1 MIYSQVCASVPAAQ
15 TIFLLEASME
25 QFVNGLT
32 LTLPDGVFPLS
43 TDSMVLGDFVKL
55 RADAKVLDLGSG
67 GGTLGILLC
76 GKDSRCT
83 VTGVEL
89 EERAHLAALE
99 NIRRNGLEHRL
110 HSICADLRTV
120 NRLFPPGS
128 FQCCVSN
135 PPYFTGGPAS
145 RTPLA
150 RRDDCCN
157 PEQLFEAAARALCY
171 GGDFYLVHKP
181 QRLAQLCGCAVGV
194 GLEPKRLR
202 LVRHREGGPVALVL
216 LQCRKGAKPGLLWEE
231 LALHNADGSPTKD
244 CQRIYHLQEE
254 HL

>member
-1 MIYSQVCASVPAAQ
+1 
-15 TIFLLEASME
+15 ME
-25 QFVNGLT
+25 QLINGLT
-32 LTLPDGVFPLS
+32 LSLPNGAFPLS
-43 TDSMVLGDFVKL
+43 TDSMILGDFVRL
-55 RADAKVLDLGSG
+55 RANAKVLDLGSG
-67 GGTLGILLC
+67 GGTLGVLLC

-83 VTGVEL
+83 VTGIEL
-89 EERAHLAALE
+89 EESSHLAALQ
-99 NIRRNGLEHRL
+99 NIRTNGLEHRL

-120 NRLFPPGS
+120 NRLFPGGS
-128 FQCCVSN
+128 FQYCVSN

-157 PEQLFEAAARALCY
+157 PEELFQAAAWALCY

-181 QRLAQLCGCAVGV
+181 ERLAQLCGCAAAS

-202 LVRHREGGPVALVL
+202 LVRHREGGPVILVL
-216 LQCRKGAKPGLLWEE
+216 LQCRKGAKPGLQWEE
-231 LALHNADGSPTKD
+231 LSLHHSDGTPTD
-244 CQRIYHLQEE
+244 DYRRIYHIQEE